1 MKKIFLILLTIISLG
16 SLTAQSFVHKINPYP
31 SQTLSNINQL
41 DSVKILAVMVEF
53 QEDRD
58 NATFGN
64 GKFGSIYTGDNAVS
78 KEILDPLPH
87 DKNYF
92 EDHLQ
97 FAVNYYQNV
106 SNDNFN
112 VSFTVLDSIVTLS
125 QTMRNYSPDQ
135 NSDDLSPLGTFAQE
149 VWQLADQANPQFNF
163 ADYDMFMVFHAGV
176 GRDVNLPGSIGI
188 ERDLPSVFLGEKTL
202 KNIFGEG
209 FNGFAVSGG
218 GFNITNTA
226 VLPVTESREIAAIG
240 GSVLLELSIN
250 GLIVANI
257 ASYMGLP
264 DLFDT
269 ETGLSAIGRFGLMD
283 GQSIFA
289 YGGTFPPEPSPWEKI
304 QFGWIEPTLVEFT
317 QQEISLNL
325 VAERAAAIGDT
336 TILKIPINQTE
347 YYLVENRSRDAL
359 GNGAVITYKVNGEE
373 RTLNIPEDVD
383 GFRSYNV
390 DTLAGVITGVDE
402 YDWAVPGNGIVIWH
416 IDEKII
422 NEKLASNSINA
433 DIENRGVD
441 IEEAD
446 GVQDIGVEFVT
457 IFGDV
462 VIGEGSDEDFWYS
475 GNPAALYENV
485 FNADSKPNTNAN
497 DGAASLISISDFSE
511 ISNKM
516 SFKVKFGK
524 EKFGIVSSTQL
535 PWTEKVEFINT
546 QKLSTGNVFYL
557 ISNNRL
563 DRVNEQGE
571 VTNSFDSFSSF
582 MPAAIELNN
591 DEYVFGVVGTQLNVF
606 RKTNSFDLV
615 SSYSFDET
623 FSCAPVINQYSTDN
637 IAIVLGTT
645 TGKVLAISL
654 NAAQSSDPDTSNIRI
669 ITDLLGEN
677 VKQISVSEFGL
688 TSAISD
694 NKHNGPSDFQLTDYQ
709 FEGKLVKL
717 ATAANRAGYVDVVS
731 DDRNNLYV
739 IDNDKVTASWK
750 VPGSSDSHTFSIS
763 NFGGDADNYI
773 FYPAGSKLYAYNLT
787 GALAENFPYEDK
799 KNQNI
804 WGTPLSA
811 DLNADLKSE
820 IIITTDD
827 GRIIALD
834 GSDGEILKPFPLSL
848 GAKGNSSP
856 VIYNNQSPVYFGEL
870 FTFFTF
876 VSEGN
881 EISIWKIGDI
891 SGSPMWAGEF
901 GGNLNS
907 SYTAQPAVVDPLETE
922 FFPKNKAYNYPNPVY
937 DNQTF
942 IRYFVSEDSNVEIKI
957 FDLAGDLVDELT
969 DTAIG
974 NFDNETVW
982 NVSEIQSGVYFAN
995 IDVTGNSGNSDSK
1008 IIKIVIIK

>member
-1 MKKIFLILLTIISLG
+1 MKKIFLVILTIISLG
-16 SLTAQSFVHKINPYP
+16 SLTAQTFVHKIIPYP
-31 SQTLSNINQL
+31 SQTLSNINQP

-58 NATFGN
+58 NTTFGN

-92 EDHLQ
+92 EQHLQ
-97 FAVNYYQNV
+97 FAVNYYQSV
-106 SNDNFN
+106 SNNNFD
-112 VSFTVLDSIVTLS
+112 VSFTVLENIVTVS

-149 VWQLADQANPQFNF
+149 IWQLADQANPQFNF

-202 KNIFGEG
+202 KNIFGETFDG
-209 FNGFAVSGG
+209 FPVNGGN
-218 GFNITNTA
+218 FNITNTA
-226 VLPVTESREIAAIG
+226 VLPVTESREIEAIG

-269 ETGLSAIGRFGLMD
+269 ETGLSTIGRFGLMD

-359 GNGAVITYKVNGEE
+359 NNGAVIRYIADGFEKLITF
-373 RTLNIPEDVD
+373 PEDVD
-383 GFRSYNV
+383 GFRSFNV
-390 DTLAGVITGVDE
+390 DTLAGVIIGVDE

-422 NEKLASNSINA
+422 NEKIASNSINA
-433 DIENRGVD
+433 DKDSRGVD

-446 GVQDIGVEFVT
+446 GVQEIGVEFVT
-457 IFGDV
+457 VFGDV

-475 GNPAALYENV
+475 SNPADLYENI

-497 DGAASLISISDFSE
+497 DGAASLISISDFSD
-511 ISNKM
+511 ISNRM
-516 SFKVKFGK
+516 SFKVNFGK
-524 EKFGIVSSTQL
+524 DKFGIVRSQQL
-535 PWTEKVEFINT
+535 PWTEKVEYLNT
-546 QKLSTGNVFYL
+546 QKLSIGNVFYL
-557 ISNNRL
+557 ISNNGL
-563 DRVNEQGE
+563 DRVNQQGE
-571 VTNSFDSFSSF
+571 VTNSFDNFSSF

-591 DEYVFGVVGTQLNVF
+591 DEYVFGVIGNQLNVF
-606 RKTNSFDLV
+606 RKTSSFDLV

-623 FSCAPVINQYSTDN
+623 FSCAPVLNKISDTVCDIY
-637 IAIVLGTT
+637 LGTE
-645 TGKVLAISL
+645 TGKVWMLNL
-654 NAAQSSDPDTSNIRI
+654 NANSSSDPDTTNII
-669 ITDLLGEN
+669 LSAELSGEKI
-677 VKQISVSEFGL
+677 VQISFSAARNL
-688 TSAISD
+688 SAISE
-694 NKHNGPSDFQLTDYQ
+694 NSHWSVQKTDYQ
-709 FEGKLVKL
+709 FSGKLVKL
-717 ATAANRAGYVDVVS
+717 ASASNKYSNIDVIS
-731 DDRNNLYV
+731 DDNQNLYV
-739 IDNDKVTASWK
+739 IQNNVVIANWK
-750 VPGSSDSHTFSIS
+750 VPESSDSHTFSIS

-799 KNQNI
+799 KDQNI

-811 DLNADLKSE
+811 DLNADSKSE

-834 GSDGEILKPFPLSL
+834 GSDGEILDPFPLSL
-848 GAKGNSSP
+848 GAKGNSSS
-856 VIYNNQSPVYFGEL
+856 VIYNNQSPVFFGEL

-876 VSEGN
+876 VSEDN

-907 SYTAQPAVVDPLETE
+907 SYAAEPAVSNPLETE
-922 FFPKNKAYNYPNPVY
+922 YFPKNKAYNYPNPVY
-937 DNQTF
+937 DDQTF

-957 FDLAGDLVDELT
+957 FDLAGDLVDELS
-969 DTAIG
+969 DKAIG

-982 NVSEIQSGVYFAN
+982 NVSDIQSGVYFAN
-995 IDVTGNSGNSDSK
+995 LEITGNSGNTDSK